1 MTAFEDGTATLDCTY
16 KATST
21 QYPNLLWYQ
30 QKTNRSPKYMLISL
44 SGSSNK
50 DEEFN
55 ERFNAVL
62 NTSASAVPLTIK
74 DLRVSDSAVYYCA
87 LKPTVLRPPR
97 QAPGGTAVFGNTIK
111 PNTTDVSAD
120 EGQNVKL
127 SCSYS
132 STGGSDDL
140 FWYRQYERSK
150 PEFLVSTFSTARD
163 PEVSKVD
170 PRFSVKVEKKEQI
183 HVYLIISSAAVSD
196 SALYYCALRPTV
208 TGNTRTLN
216 KNPSVFNPLRTSN
229 RHRDKDY
236 KRICK
241 LQM

>member
-1 MTAFEDGTATLDCTY
+1 M
-16 KATST
+16 
-21 QYPNLLWYQ
+21 NLH
-30 QKTNRSPKYMLISL
+30 SLIL
-44 SGSSNK
+44 LC
-50 DEEFN
+50 
-55 ERFNAVL
+55 V
-62 NTSASAVPLTIK
+62 SAA
-74 DLRVSDSAVYYCA
+74 
-87 LKPTVLRPPR
+87 
-97 QAPGGTAVFGNTIK
+97 AVFGNTIK
-111 PNTTDVSAD
+111 PNATDVGAD

-140 FWYRQYERSK
+140 FWYRQYGRSK
-150 PEFLVSTFSTARD
+150 PEFLVSTFSNATD

-170 PRFSVKVEKKEQI
+170 PRFSVKVTKKEQI

-208 TGNTRTLN
+208 TGNTRTLY
-216 KNPSVFNPLRTSN
+216 KNPSVFNPMRTSN

-236 KRICK
+236 KSICK